1 MYKRNNAAI
10 FLNLVLTCWIIIFIY
25 HSSAYCGQG
34 DNEKAY
40 VPNEVLVK
48 FNPQIEDI
56 EKDSIRQSVGAA
68 LVNTIKSIGVE
79 YWRLSEDIST
89 EEAVE
94 ILNDMPSVEFAEPNY
109 LYKPLTLPNDTHFNK
124 LWFLHNTGQWV
135 HGISGIPG
143 ADISAAEAWDIETG
157 SHDVVIAVID
167 SGVAF
172 DHPDL
177 KNNVWVNTK
186 EIPDNGIDDDGN
198 GYIDDV
204 HGRDFVNNDNNPSD
218 YSRDMYCDG
227 HGTHV
232 AGIIAARGN
241 NNLGVSGVMWQAR
254 IMPLQVFDLFE
265 EAIIKEYN
273 IALAVVYAVNNGAK
287 IINMSLGGGHYS
299 NTQYSVLNYADQN
312 GVLVVAAA
320 GNGGLDQIGDDNDLF
335 PCYPASYDLP
345 NIISVAATNEL
356 DELSSYSNH
365 GLQSVD
371 VAAPGGRSSAGRN
384 IFSTTPPERVTLFY
398 EDFECGLNQWVTNGI
413 YEGWSIGYN
422 WLFGSN
428 VARDSIY
435 GYHENELSYLRMA
448 NPVDATNCRGLHL
461 ELKIGYDLEDGY
473 DYCFIEGSL
482 DGINYFD
489 SDYPI
494 TGFSD
499 GIISYREWYSEL
511 ELGKFYLGLRLETD
525 WLYNYSG
532 VSIDNIKITGIPW
545 VFEGDE
551 YDYKSGTSMAT
562 PVVSGIAGL
571 VWSHN
576 PNLTHHE
583 VRSIILDSV
592 DKLESLDGRILTG
605 GRVNAYKAL
614 MWIYQE
620 GDWVSISGDI
630 TTQDGTPV
638 CAMALANGQ
647 YMFSCNPTGK
657 CNLSV
662 PLDENGQVTLFA
674 FADGFAPLKYIFTP
688 EWATE
693 DIDVMMLRAPPNS
706 RQMTLTCQFDDTA
719 ESPGWVR
726 ISGQAR
732 AENGGAPLCAMVL
745 ANGQYMF
752 SNAGTGEYEM
762 EIPLDENGQ
771 ITLFGFADGFQPFK
785 LDSNLDVMAAA
796 AWPMF
801 GHDARHTGQ
810 KSLRWAWK

>member
-1 MYKRNNAAI
+1 MYKRNNQAI
-10 FLNLVLTCWIIIFIY
+10 FLCLVLTCWIILSIS
-25 HSSAYCGQG
+25 HSSAYYGEA

-48 FNPQIEDI
+48 FKPHVEDI
-56 EKDSIRQSVGAA
+56 EKDSIRQKVGAT
-68 LVNTIKSIGVE
+68 LINTIKSIGVE
-79 YWRLSEDIST
+79 YWRLPEDIST
-89 EEAVE
+89 VEAVE
-94 ILNDMPSVEFAEPNY
+94 LLNDLPSVEFAEPNY
-109 LYKPLTLPNDTHFNK
+109 LYKPLTLPDDTHFNK

-135 HGISGIPG
+135 NGTSGIPG

-204 HGRDFVNNDNNPSD
+204 HGWDFVNNDNNPSD

-241 NNLGVSGVMWQAR
+241 NDLGVSGVMWQAR

-265 EAIIKEYN
+265 KGSFMEAIIKEYN

-287 IINMSLGGGHYS
+287 IINMSLGCGHYS

-320 GNGGLDQIGDDNDLF
+320 GNEGDNNDLVRK
-335 PCYPASYDLP
+335 YPASYDLP

-384 IFSTTPPERVTLFY
+384 IFSTTPPERVPLFS
-398 EDFECGLNQWVTNGI
+398 EDFESGLNQWVRSGI
-413 YEGWSIGYN
+413 YEEWSIGYN
-422 WLFGSN
+422 WLFCSN

-448 NPVDATNCRGLHL
+448 NPVDDTNCRGLHL
-461 ELKIGYDLEDGY
+461 ELKIGYDLEDSY
-473 DYCFIEGSL
+473 DYCFIEGSFN
-482 DGINYFD
+482 GVNYFD
-489 SDYPI
+489 LGDSI
-494 TGFSD
+494 TGFSN

-532 VSIDNIKITGIPW
+532 VSIDDIKITGVPW
-545 VFEGDE
+545 VFDGSE
-551 YDYKSGTSMAT
+551 YDYKSGTSMAA

-571 VWSHN
+571 VCSLN
-576 PNLTHHE
+576 PDLTHHE

-620 GDWVSISGDI
+620 GDWVSISGDM

-647 YMFSCNPTGK
+647 YMFTSDPTGK
-657 CNLSV
+657 YDLSV
-662 PLDENGQVTLFA
+662 PLDENGQITLFT
-674 FADGFAPLKYIFTP
+674 FADGFAPFKYIFTP
-688 EWATE
+688 QGTSENIDITMLPATP
-693 DIDVMMLRAPPNS
+693 DIPE
-706 RQMTLTCQFDDTA
+706 MTLTHQFDTA
-719 ESPGWVR
+719 ENPGWVR

-732 AENGGAPLCAMVL
+732 AEDGGTPLCAMVL

-752 SNAGTGEYEM
+752 SCIGNGEYEL
-762 EIPLDENGQ
+762 EVPLDENGQ

-785 LDSNLDVMAAA
+785 TVLN
-796 AWPMF
+796 
-801 GHDARHTGQ
+801 R
-810 KSLRWAWK
+810 